1 MKNKVEEYR
10 KKHDISQDQLAKLMK
25 VSRQTISSI
34 ENGRYNPS
42 VTLAYKL
49 ASYFHVSIEDLFDF
63 EEESNE

>member
-1 MKNKVEEYR
+1 MKNKVEVHR
-10 KKHDISQDQLAKLMK
+10 KKHDINQDELAKAMK

-49 ASYFHVSIEDLFDF
+49 AKYFQVSIEVLFEF
-63 EEESNE
+63 EEENNE

>member
-1 MKNKVEEYR
+1 MKNRVEELR
-10 KKHDISQDQLAKLMK
+10 KVHHVNQDQLAKAMK

-49 ASYFHVSIEDLFDF
+49 ARFFNVTIETLFEF
-63 EEESNE
+63 EEEVYE